1 MKFRFKSQAVALVL
15 AFATVVTVAMLTACS
30 AWEYPS
36 PEIETFVES
45 THPAYKTTSIALAST
60 GRSYLG
66 RVVEI
71 TGTVEHIVNK
81 GGTPAIILS
90 GQVVCAFGEK
100 QKPMVSALRVG
111 NIITLRGIYE
121 SLPTRSDYGPY
132 LTPCIRVQ

>member
-1 MKFRFKSQAVALVL
+1 MKFKSQAIALAL
-15 AFATVVTVAMLTACS
+15 AFATVVTFAMLTACA

-36 PEIETFVES
+36 PEIETLVES
-45 THPAYKTTSIALAST
+45 TQPAYKTTSVALAST

-71 TGTVEHIVNK
+71 TGTVEHIANK

-90 GQVVCAFGEK
+90 GKVVCAFGEK
-100 QKPMVSALRVG
+100 QKPMVSVLRVG
-111 NIITLRGIYE
+111 TIITLRGIYE
-121 SLPTRSDYGPY
+121 SLPARSDGGPY